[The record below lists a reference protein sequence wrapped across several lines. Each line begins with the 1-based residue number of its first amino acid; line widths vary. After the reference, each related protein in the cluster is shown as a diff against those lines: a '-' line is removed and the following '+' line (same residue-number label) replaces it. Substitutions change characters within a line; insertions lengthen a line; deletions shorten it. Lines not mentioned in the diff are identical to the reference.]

1 MAECEPI
8 WRRLAGYLAALASG
22 LIMGVSWVVFK
33 LQLNVEALGPAD
45 VNWLNMLGV
54 GIIIVPVYLIRY
66 RGRLFPAGQPYP
78 WLLLFAVS
86 AAGIFYLRNV
96 GVDLTGATTSAIV
109 ARSETAFVFIL
120 TYVVLRERVRALG
133 WLGTVLLLVGALHTV
148 GIGSTELSFPIA
160 GVIALI
166 AAALLIALNALI
178 IKLYFGGVRNEMAI
192 LASAVVQTVIFS
204 VVVPV
209 FVGLDGLRHVL
220 AHPPLIGLIA
230 LAAAT
235 IVANLFLYY
244 YAMKRAPMWAVR
256 VLALVAIPT
265 AVAGDYFVLG
275 APITMNAVQGMLLV
289 IIGAL
294 VIIQAG
300 RGRATAE
307 QPC

>member
-1 MAECEPI
+1 MVLSQCRSKSQLP
-8 WRRLAGYLAALASG
+8 AAMLLKFRYVTLAS
-22 LIMGVSWVVFK
+22 
-33 LQLNVEALGPAD
+33 
-45 VNWLNMLGV
+45 
-54 GIIIVPVYLIRY
+54 
-66 RGRLFPAGQPYP
+66 
-78 WLLLFAVS
+78 
-86 AAGIFYLRNV
+86 
-96 GVDLTGATTSAIV
+96 
-109 ARSETAFVFIL
+109 
-120 TYVVLRERVRALG
+120 
-133 WLGTVLLLVGALHTV
+133 
-148 GIGSTELSFPIA
+148 
-160 GVIALI
+160 
-166 AAALLIALNALI
+166 
-178 IKLYFGGVRNEMAI
+178 
-192 LASAVVQTVIFS
+192 
-204 VVVPV
+204 
-209 FVGLDGLRHVL
+209 
-220 AHPPLIGLIA
+220 PPLIGLIA